1 MAKKGTPQ
9 DAAFNEIT
17 PVIEALK
24 QPQLRKKSAEIKELN
39 RLNGEITHSTNNMG
53 FVFMGVAYADA
64 DHAAIA
70 GKNYTQS
77 GVPWPQLHL
86 SLWDRANEMIRI
98 SAQGDS
104 QLTQV
109 RQYLGLVLAASE
121 LDKYAKRN
129 CIPDYLVA
137 FMPSYKDVPRSE
149 PLKDAIAKVPRINL
163 FYKKVEESMAVLAAS
178 QLIY

>member
-9 DAAFNEIT
+9 ESTFSELT
-17 PVIEALK
+17 PVVEALK
-24 QPQLRKKSAEIKELN
+24 QPQLRKRFAEIKELN
-39 RLNGEITHSTNNMG
+39 RLNGEINRSTNNMG
-53 FVFMGVAYADA
+53 FVFMGVAYADSE
-64 DHAAIA
+64 HAAIA

-86 SLWDRANEMIRI
+86 SLWDRANELVKATAH
-98 SAQGDS
+98 SES
-104 QLTQV
+104 QIIQV

-129 CIPDYLVA
+129 CIPDYISG
-137 FMPSYKDVPRSE
+137 FMPSYKGVPRSE
-149 PLKDAIAKVPRINL
+149 PIEDAVAKVPRINT
-163 FYKKVEESMAVLAAS
+163 FYKKIQESMAVLAAS